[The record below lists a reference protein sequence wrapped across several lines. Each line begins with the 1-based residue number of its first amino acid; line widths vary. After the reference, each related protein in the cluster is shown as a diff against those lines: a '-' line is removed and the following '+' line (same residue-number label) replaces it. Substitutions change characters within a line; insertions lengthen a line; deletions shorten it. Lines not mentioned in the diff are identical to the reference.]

1 MNRDE
6 AVTIVRAHQ
15 AELRARGVTRLAI
28 FGSTARGQ
36 ARPDSDVDVLVDI
49 DEARRFSLIDL
60 AGLRLYLCDIL
71 GQEVEVARRKALKPF
86 LRDNILAEAIE
97 VFPCQ
102 DGQPPQ
108 PKGVPMP
115 KRDPRQRLHDMMDA
129 ITALERSLTEKTLD
143 DYLGDDM
150 LRAATERRIEII
162 SEASRHLPEALK
174 ERHPEIPWRQ
184 VADIGNILRHGYE
197 IVDHEI
203 LWNAATREL
212 APLKNAVEAMLRAG
226 GKAAKE

>member
-36 ARPDSDVDVLVDI
+36 ARPDSDVDVLVDMDDTRKI
-49 DEARRFSLIDL
+49 SLFDL

-71 GQEVEVARRKALKPF
+71 DREVEVAQRKALKPL

-97 VFPCQ
+97 VFPCF
-102 DGQPPQ
+102 DGQSPQ

-115 KRDPRQRLHDMMDA
+115 KRDPRQRLHDMRDA
-129 ITALERSLTEKTLD
+129 IAALERSLTEKTLD

-184 VADIGNILRHGYE
+184 VANIGNILRHGYE
-197 IVDHEI
+197 IVDHDI
-203 LWNAATREL
+203 VWNAATREL
-212 APLKNAVEAMLRAG
+212 APLKIAVEAMLTES
-226 GKAAKE
+226 GKSAKA

>member
-6 AVTIVRAHQ
+6 AAKVVRAHE

-49 DEARRFSLIDL
+49 DDKRKISLFDL

-97 VFPCQ
+97 IFPCL
-102 DGQPPQ
+102 DGQSPQ

-129 ITALERSLTEKTLD
+129 ITALERSVTEKTLD
-143 DYLGDDM
+143 DTLGDDI
-150 LRAATERRIEII
+150 LRAATERRIEIV

-184 VADIGNILRHGYE
+184 VANIGNILRHGYE

-212 APLKNAVEAMLRAG
+212 APLKNAVEAMLTES
-226 GKAAKE
+226 GKSAKA